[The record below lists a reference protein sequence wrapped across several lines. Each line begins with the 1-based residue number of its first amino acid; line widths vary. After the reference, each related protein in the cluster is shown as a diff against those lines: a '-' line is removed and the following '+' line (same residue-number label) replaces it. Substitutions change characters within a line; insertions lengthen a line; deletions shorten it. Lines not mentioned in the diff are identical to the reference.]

1 MNKEKVRAKIS
12 KCVNFINKHPEYVFS
27 GVELM
32 HRNSLIAVRK
42 QMALSKSY
50 SDMQKHYDTY
60 KKEVTKRFARKKCWP
75 RTKQKRFHQMRVG
88 A

>member
-1 MNKEKVRAKIS
+1 MNKEKFKAEIS
-12 KCVNFINKHPEYVFS
+12 KCTDFVKKHPEYVFW

-32 HRNSLIAVRK
+32 HRNTLIAVGK

-50 SDMQKHYDTY
+50 SDMQKHYDKY
-60 KKEVTKRFARKKCWP
+60 KKEVTKRFAIKKYWP
-75 RTKQKRFHQMRVG
+75 RTKKKRFHQMRVG